1 MQSKFAIPIVALSVL
16 GAIAFAAQ
24 WTIERQRVHQLTI
37 ATGNP
42 DGEYYAFATA
52 LSSVVADHE
61 PKIQIRVL
69 ETDGSRQ
76 NAQLLAES
84 KADLGIIQGDTSL
97 DPSVQAIAYLFP
109 EIFHLI
115 VAPSANIQQ
124 FTDLR
129 GKRVAIPPK
138 GSGSYAV
145 FQHFQAH
152 YNLQESDYQP
162 VSLGAAEAYEA
173 MEAGQIDALFRVIA
187 LGSPSV
193 RAFLQRTQAQLVP
206 IDQAES
212 MRLTLP
218 VLEASKIPK
227 GTYDGALPSPAEDLP
242 AVGLRAIL
250 VTRRDL
256 DPAIAKV
263 ITQTLFEFRNELV
276 SQYPRAALMR
286 LPDARENLGLSLH
299 PGARDYY
306 NQDEPAFL
314 VEYAEVMGFLLSFA
328 VLLASSLWQFRRWLE
343 ERQKNRADMYNL
355 KVLALLEKVEQA
367 ETLEELEA
375 LRQALFAMFQKVVTD
390 LDTDRISQASFQ
402 SFTFP
407 WDVAVSTIRH
417 RELLMNQGAEL
428 RDQGSG
434 VRDQVIDLSLNPDS

>member
-1 MQSKFAIPIVALSVL
+1 MQSKFAIPVVVLSVL

-24 WTIERQRVHQLTI
+24 WTVEQRRVYQLTI

-42 DGEYYAFATA
+42 DGEYYAFASA
-52 LSSVVADHE
+52 LSNVVAAHE

-69 ETDGSRQ
+69 ETEGSQQ
-76 NAQLLAES
+76 NATLLAQKET
-84 KADLGIIQGDTSL
+84 DLGIIQGDTAL

-109 EIFHLI
+109 EICHLI
-115 VAPSANIQQ
+115 AAPSASIQQ
-124 FTDLR
+124 FTDLK
-129 GKRVAIPPK
+129 GKRVAIPPV
-138 GSGSYAV
+138 GSGSYAI
-145 FQHFQAH
+145 FRHFQAH
-152 YNLQESDYQP
+152 YNLQDSDFRPLPMTTSESY
-162 VSLGAAEAYEA
+162 AAL
-173 MEAGQIDALFRVIA
+173 EAGQIDALFRVIA
-187 LGSPSV
+187 LGSPSI
-193 RAFLQRTQAQLVP
+193 RGLLQRTQAQLVP

-218 VLEASKIPK
+218 VLEASEIPK
-227 GTYDGALPSPAEDLP
+227 GTYDGALPIPDKDIP

-256 DPAIAKV
+256 EPAIAKV

-276 SQYPRAALMR
+276 SQYPRATLMR

-299 PGARDYY
+299 PGARNYY

-328 VLLASSLWQFRRWLE
+328 VLLASSLWQFRRWLD

-355 KVLALLEKVEQA
+355 KVLALLEQVEQA
-367 ETLEELEA
+367 KTPEELES
-375 LRQALFAMFQKVVTD
+375 LRQTLFEMFQKVVTD

-407 WDVAVSTIRH
+407 WDVALSTIRH
-417 RELLMNQGAEL
+417 RELLMSRAMDYK
-428 RDQGSG
+428 DQKPE
-434 VRDQVIDLSLNPDS
+434 VRR

>member
-1 MQSKFAIPIVALSVL
+1 MQSKFAIPVVVLSVL

-24 WTIERQRVHQLTI
+24 WTVEQRRVYQLTI
-37 ATGNP
+37 ATGNQ
-42 DGEYYAFATA
+42 DGEYYAFARA
-52 LSSVVADHE
+52 LSNVVAAHE

-69 ETDGSRQ
+69 ETEGSQQ
-76 NAQLLAES
+76 NATLLAQKET
-84 KADLGIIQGDTSL
+84 DLGIIQGDTAL

-109 EIFHLI
+109 EICHL
-115 VAPSANIQQ
+115 VAASGTNIQQ
-124 FTDLR
+124 FTDLK
-129 GKRVAIPPK
+129 GKRVAIPPV
-138 GSGSYAV
+138 GSGSYAI
-145 FQHFQAH
+145 FRHFQAH
-152 YNLQESDYQP
+152 YNLKDSDFQPLPMTTAESY
-162 VSLGAAEAYEA
+162 AALES
-173 MEAGQIDALFRVIA
+173 GQIDALFRVIA
-187 LGSPSV
+187 LGSPSI
-193 RAFLQRTQAQLVP
+193 RGLLQRTQAQLVP

-218 VLEASKIPK
+218 VLESSEIPK
-227 GTYDGALPSPAEDLP
+227 GTYDGALPIPGQDLP

-286 LPDARENLGLSLH
+286 LPEARENLGLSLH

-306 NQDEPAFL
+306 SQDEPAFL

-328 VLLASSLWQFRRWLE
+328 VLLASSLWQFRRWLD

-355 KVLALLEKVEQA
+355 KVLALLEQVEQA
-367 ETLEELEA
+367 ETLEELEK
-375 LRQALFAMFQKVVTD
+375 LRQTLFEMFHKVVTD

-407 WDVAVSTIRH
+407 WDVALSTIRH
-417 RELLMNQGAEL
+417 RELLMNQGAE
-428 RDQGSG
+428 RSAE
-434 VRDQVIDLSLNPDS
+434 

>member
-1 MQSKFAIPIVALSVL
+1 MQSKFAIPIVVLSVL

-24 WTIERQRVHQLTI
+24 WTIERQRVYSLTI
-37 ATGNP
+37 ATGNA

-52 LSSVVADHE
+52 LSSVVAAHE

-69 ETDGSRQ
+69 ETDGSLQ
-76 NAQLLAES
+76 NAKLLAEGE
-84 KADLGIIQGDTSL
+84 ADLGIIQGDTSL

-109 EIFHLI
+109 EICHLI
-115 VAPSANIQQ
+115 AAPSANIRQ
-124 FTDLR
+124 FTDLQ
-129 GKRVAIPPK
+129 GKRVAVPPQ
-138 GSGSYAV
+138 GSGSYAI
-145 FQHFQAH
+145 FKHFQTH
-152 YNLQESDYQP
+152 YNLQDGDFRPLPMTTAESYKKLQ
-162 VSLGAAEAYEA
+162 
-173 MEAGQIDALFRVIA
+173 AGEIDALFRVIA

-193 RAFLQRTQAQLVP
+193 RGLLQRTQAQLVP

-218 VLEASKIPK
+218 MLEATEIPK
-227 GTYDGALPSPAEDLP
+227 GTYDGALPIPSEDIP

-256 DPAIAKV
+256 EPAIVRV

-328 VLLASSLWQFRRWLE
+328 VLAASSLWQFRRWLD

-367 ETLEELEA
+367 KTPEELES
-375 LRQALFAMFQKVVTD
+375 LRQTLFEMFHKVVTD

-407 WDVAVSTIRH
+407 WDVALSTIRH
-417 RELLMNQGAEL
+417 RELLMHRKTDDEAQKPEM
-428 RDQGSG
+428 R
-434 VRDQVIDLSLNPDS
+434 R

>member
-1 MQSKFAIPIVALSVL
+1 MQSKFAIPIVVLSVL

-24 WTIERQRVHQLTI
+24 WTVEQRQIYHLTI
-37 ATGNP
+37 ATGNS

-52 LSSVVADHE
+52 LSNVVAAHE

-69 ETDGSRQ
+69 ETDGSLQ
-76 NAQLLAES
+76 NAKLLAEGE
-84 KADLGIIQGDTSL
+84 ADLGIIQGDTAL

-109 EIFHLI
+109 EICHLI
-115 VAPSANIQQ
+115 AAPNANIRQ

-129 GKRVAIPPK
+129 GKRVAVPPR
-138 GSGSYAV
+138 GSGSYAI
-145 FQHFQAH
+145 FKHFQSH
-152 YNLQESDYQP
+152 YNLQDSDFRPLPMTTAES
-162 VSLGAAEAYEA
+162 YEKL
-173 MEAGQIDALFRVIA
+173 EAGEIDALFRVIA

-193 RAFLQRTQAQLVP
+193 RGLLQRTQAQLVP

-218 VLEASKIPK
+218 VLEASEIPK
-227 GTYDGALPSPAEDLP
+227 GTYDGALPIPGEDIP

-256 DPAIAKV
+256 EPAIAKV

-328 VLLASSLWQFRRWLE
+328 VLAASSLWQFRRWLD
-343 ERQKNRADMYNL
+343 ERQKNRADLYNL
-355 KVLALLEKVEQA
+355 KVLALLEQVEQA
-367 ETLEELEA
+367 KTPEELES
-375 LRQALFAMFQKVVTD
+375 LRQTLFEMFHKVVTD

-407 WDVAVSTIRH
+407 WDVALSTIRH
-417 RELLMNQGAEL
+417 RELLMDREKRAGIRNQE
-428 RDQGSG
+428 SG
-434 VRDQVIDLSLNPDS
+434 DRFKPKT

>member
-1 MQSKFAIPIVALSVL
+1 MQSKFAIPIVVLSVL
-16 GAIAFAAQ
+16 GAIAFAVQ
-24 WTIERQRVHQLTI
+24 WTVEQRRVHHLTI
-37 ATGNP
+37 ATGNS

-52 LSSVVADHE
+52 LSNVVAAHE

-69 ETDGSRQ
+69 ATDGSRQ
-76 NAQLLAES
+76 NAQLLADGD
-84 KADLGIIQGDTSL
+84 ADLGIIQGDTSL

-115 VAPSANIQQ
+115 AAPDANIQQ

-145 FQHFQAH
+145 FQYFQAH
-152 YNLQESDYQP
+152 YNLRESDYQP
-162 VSLGAAEAYEA
+162 VPLSAAEAYEA
-173 MEAGQIDALFRVIA
+173 LEAGQIDALFRVIA

-193 RAFLQRTQAQLVP
+193 RGLLQRTRARLVP

-218 VLEASKIPK
+218 VLEAAEIPK
-227 GTYDGALPSPAEDLP
+227 GTYDGALPIPSEDIP

-256 DPAIAKV
+256 EPAIAKV

-328 VLLASSLWQFRRWLE
+328 VLAASSLWQFRRWLD
-343 ERQKNRADMYNL
+343 ERQKNRADLYNL
-355 KVLALLEKVEQA
+355 KVLAVLEQVEQA
-367 ETLEELEA
+367 KTPEELES
-375 LRQALFAMFQKVVTD
+375 LRQTLFEMFHKVVTD

-407 WDVAVSTIRH
+407 WDVALSTIRH
-417 RELLMNQGAEL
+417 RELLMNREMDYKTQKPEM
-428 RDQGSG
+428 R
-434 VRDQVIDLSLNPDS
+434 R